1 MPTVQWIT
9 PVFDRTL
16 ADCVYGNQKGAITAE
31 VLNRIENNVEYLRQL
46 FEEYNISFNR
56 DITTDTAWQRQ
67 RYFRISDLRRIELN
81 VLKLRQSMLVEE
93 STPTFTPSLEET
105 FQIYTHYNDIERIC
119 QDLSVVFQRLTCD
132 FLYCGEFWCGYNKDG
147 LYYELGGG
155 KARYATGVTF
165 TATQIGGQ
173 HNVSDTTRIQIV
185 FDQPVTYLSAEKIQV
200 ESLGGQITPGALTGS
215 GTTYYLEVA
224 SVEAQ
229 GTIALKIL
237 PFGDFYTTTGTYQ
250 LEVYRARQITVTL
263 VSGGATQGVSSQLVF
278 HVVAENTPDDIYE
291 IALTPAIPG
300 VTVGELILTNSEGDF
315 IVNVDSTAAAGRYQ
329 VTIVIDGITSQT
341 FSLDITAQDF
351 LYTGE
356 FIVQE
361 EREHVF
367 GSPKY
372 ATAVTFVAEQIG
384 GVEDQVSTTQ
394 IKIIFSLPVS
404 YLKVSDIVVRDITGS
419 IEVGA
424 LTGEGAVYYLEVT
437 KVALQGSVGISIG
450 DFADFQ
456 VTTPEQ
462 LLTIYKGR
470 TISVREQ
477 IGAVSEGVAGEVSY
491 QFLVDGILDGIYV
504 PTFVGLPENVTFSNV
519 VISGGVGS
527 VTLYVDEDA
536 VSGKYQIQMQLNAVT
551 STPFTLAIT
560 ACDFLYTGEFY
571 AQTKRDYQHFE
582 AGAGRAK
589 YVTNISF
596 IAEQVGGVE
605 NEESTSQIK
614 ITFSQAVS
622 YFTLSEVSVLSD
634 TGAVKIGKL
643 SGSGAEWLLEVT
655 EVLRQGNVT
664 VVIEDFSNY
673 VVSPSEVS
681 VAVYRGRTISVGP
694 QLSAVSEG
702 LPGAAKFVVTGDG
715 IQSGTYIPVLLGAPV
730 GVVVASLTFVNGQA
744 VLAIVTREDTP
755 TGVYA
760 CQLQVDGLTSAPF
773 EFAVSVEDFLY
784 TGEFWVQQNKDD
796 QMSEGASKARAAIP
810 VTYSVEQ
817 IGGIEDQEST
827 SQIKLVFSRAVS
839 YLTASNIIV
848 TPLTGKVTVG
858 TLSGEGAEWLLEVTM
873 VSAQGEIQISV
884 SNFADYYLEE
894 SERVHTLI
902 VYRGRSVIV
911 GEQMGAIAYGL
922 PGSLKFPV
930 DTFDVADGVYSLN
943 ITGAPEGVTIDETV
957 AIKNSYG
964 EFKVTTEGAALP
976 GKYYLQAT
984 IDTIQSNTFML
995 AITN

>member
-56 DITTDTAWQRQ
+56 DITTDTSWQRQ

-105 FQIYTHYNDIERIC
+105 FQVYTHYNDIERIC
-119 QDLSVVFQRLTCD
+119 QDLSIVFQRLTCD

-215 GTTYYLEVA
+215 GTTYYLEVT
-224 SVEAQ
+224 SVEAH

-263 VSGGATQGVSSQLVF
+263 VSGGATWGVSSQLIF

-300 VTVGELILTNSEGDF
+300 VTVGELVLTDSEGDF
-315 IVNVDSTAAAGRYQ
+315 IVNVDSAAAAGRYQ

-341 FSLDITAQDF
+341 FLLDITAQDF

-356 FIVQE
+356 FVVQE

-367 GSPKY
+367 GAPKY
-372 ATAVTFVAEQIG
+372 ATAVTFVAEQLG

-394 IKIIFSLPVS
+394 IKITFSLPVS
-404 YLKVSDIVVRDITGS
+404 YFKVSDIVVRDVTGA
-419 IEVGA
+419 IEVGT

-437 KVALQGSVGISIG
+437 KVSLQGSVGISID

-470 TISVREQ
+470 TISVGEQ
-477 IGAVSEGVAGEVSY
+477 IGAVSEGV
-491 QFLVDGILDGIYV
+491 
-504 PTFVGLPENVTFSNV
+504 
-519 VISGGVGS
+519 
-527 VTLYVDEDA
+527 
-536 VSGKYQIQMQLNAVT
+536 
-551 STPFTLAIT
+551 
-560 ACDFLYTGEFY
+560 
-571 AQTKRDYQHFE
+571 
-582 AGAGRAK
+582 AGRAK

-596 IAEQVGGVE
+596 IAEQVGGVG
-605 NEESTSQIK
+605 NEKSTSQIK

-622 YFTLSEVSVLSD
+622 YFTLSEISVLSD
-634 TGAVKIGKL
+634 TGAVEIGNL

-673 VVSPSEVS
+673 VVSPTEVS
-681 VAVYRGRTISVGP
+681 VTVYRGRTISVGP

-715 IQSGTYIPVLLGAPV
+715 IQDGTYTPVLLGAPV

-755 TGVYA
+755 TGVYS

-773 EFAVSVEDFLY
+773 EFAVGVEDFLY

-827 SQIKLVFSRAVS
+827 SQIKLVFSRAVRH
-839 YLTASNIIV
+839 LTASNITV

-884 SNFADYYLEE
+884 GNFADYYLEE
-894 SERVHTLI
+894 SERVHTLT

-911 GEQMGAIAYGL
+911 GEQIGAIAYGL

-943 ITGAPEGVTIDETV
+943 LIGIPEGVTIDETV
-957 AIKNSYG
+957 TIKNSYG